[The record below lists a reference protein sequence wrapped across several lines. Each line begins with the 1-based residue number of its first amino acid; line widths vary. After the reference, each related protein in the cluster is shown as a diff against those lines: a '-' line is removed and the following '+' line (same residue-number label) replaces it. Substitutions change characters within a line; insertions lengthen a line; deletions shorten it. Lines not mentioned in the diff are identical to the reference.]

1 MIQNYFPDDDEETLI
16 DIPINA
22 QEFEEYVNCDKD
34 TECFGPLTEEEIVS
48 CILEDTAGE
57 VSPSEDT
64 MENTIEV
71 NPPSFAE
78 VLTAL
83 ETVKKYME
91 GNNLEFDELEIL
103 EEKLFKKKFQN
114 MRQKK
119 MTDFFAI

>member
-1 MIQNYFPDDDEETLI
+1 MD
-16 DIPINA
+16 
-22 QEFEEYVNCDKD
+22 
-34 TECFGPLTEEEIVS
+34 PLTEEEIVS
-48 CILEDTAGE
+48 CILEDNACE

-78 VLTAL
+78 ALTEL

-91 GNNLEFDELEIL
+91 ANNLEFDELEIL

>member
-1 MIQNYFPDDDEETLI
+1 M
-16 DIPINA
+16 
-22 QEFEEYVNCDKD
+22 
-34 TECFGPLTEEEIVS
+34 S
-48 CILEDTAGE
+48 CILEDNADE

-64 MENTIEV
+64 TENTIEA

-78 VLTAL
+78 ALTAL

-91 GNNLEFDELEIL
+91 GNNLEFDDLEIL
-103 EEKLFKKKFQN
+103 EEKLFKTKFQN